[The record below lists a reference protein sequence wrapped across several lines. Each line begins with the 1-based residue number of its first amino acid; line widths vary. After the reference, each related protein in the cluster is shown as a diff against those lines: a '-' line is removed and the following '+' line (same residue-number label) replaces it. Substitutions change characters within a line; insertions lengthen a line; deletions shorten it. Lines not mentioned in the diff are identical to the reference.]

1 MESRQEMTFENGNF
15 LSCEKQTPG
24 FFENIQETSLS

>member
-15 LSCEKQTPG
+15 LSREKQTPG